1 MKKHLKRHTHIVR
14 NNGWSALH
22 PRKKKPLYFMASVY
36 PISVLSAFFDRG
48 LWPAISSVAANAL
61 YAGYIFSRRGVGV
74 IGKDVSDADTSAAAG
89 SKLEPTTIE

>member
-1 MKKHLKRHTHIVR
+1 MLCTEKEKRFILWR
-14 NNGWSALH
+14 
-22 PRKKKPLYFMASVY
+22 LYIRSCAA
-36 PISVLSAFFDRG
+36 AFFDRG

>member
-22 PRKKKPLYFMASVY
+22 LRKKKRFILWRLYIRSCAAC
-36 PISVLSAFFDRG
+36 IFDRG

>member
-1 MKKHLKRHTHIVR
+1 ML
-14 NNGWSALH
+14 
-22 PRKKKPLYFMASVY
+22 P
-36 PISVLSAFFDRG
+36 AFFDRG

-89 SKLEPTTIE
+89 SKLELTTIE